1 MKMGTN
7 EKKIL
12 NYLKLTKIY
21 KSHAELYDLTQEQ
34 LDKIN
39 SSVLLKNKCLKK
51 ELTKNTKKVSKKT
64 FIIPVTD
71 GAVTGY
77 LFENENRDD
86 PGCLAPLV
94 IFFHGGGWIF
104 GNIELYSFYCSR
116 LSSQTG
122 ARILL
127 VDYRLAPRFKFPT
140 AIEDCYAT
148 LEWAFTGTRY
158 WRVDPDRIYLI
169 GDGAG
174 GNLAAEVSRLARD
187 RKGPKIAGQVLL
199 YPLTDARMRTN
210 SFEKYSSTI
219 SITNT
224 EVAYYISQY
233 MNEPKDILDPLF
245 SPLLAKDHSRLPN
258 TLIFGAEE
266 DPLHD
271 DGLLYSDALASADT
285 TVRYME
291 VPGTYHGYAI
301 IPKVKGSEET
311 GVAIAQFISGK
322 SLSSIKLTTKKEL
335 IRINRIEQKS
345 NKMKKKSS
353 YEIVK

>member
-1 MKMGTN
+1 MKMDAT
-7 EKKIL
+7 ERKIL
-12 NYLKLTKIY
+12 NYLKLTKVY
-21 KSHAELYDLTQEQ
+21 KSQAELYELTQKQ

-39 SSVLLKNKCLKK
+39 YSALLQNRCLKR
-51 ELTKNTKKVSKKT
+51 ELTRNTKKISKKT
-64 FIIPVTD
+64 FIIPVAD

-77 LFENENRDD
+77 LFENENKEDS
-86 PGCLAPLV
+86 GCLAPLV

-104 GNIELYSFYCSR
+104 GNIELYSYYCAR

-127 VDYRLAPRFKFPT
+127 VDYRLAPRFKFPI
-140 AIEDCYAT
+140 AIEDCYST
-148 LEWAFTGTRY
+148 LEWAYAGTRY
-158 WRVDPDRIYLI
+158 WRVDPDRIYLM

-174 GNLAAEVSRLARD
+174 GNLAAEVSRLVRD
-187 RKGPKIAGQVLL
+187 RKGPKIAGQVLF

-210 SFEKYSSTI
+210 SFEKYSSTV

-245 SPLLAKDHSRLPN
+245 SPLLAKDHSRLPK
-258 TLIFGAEE
+258 TLIFGAEI

-285 TVRYME
+285 PVRYME
-291 VPGTYHGYAI
+291 FPGTYHGYAI
-301 IPKVKGSEET
+301 FPKVKGSEET
-311 GVAIAQFISGK
+311 GVAVAQFISGK
-322 SLSSIKLTTKKEL
+322 SLNSIKLTTKKEL
-335 IRINRIEQKS
+335 IRTSKLEQKS
-345 NKMKKKSS
+345 NKKNKSS
-353 YEIVK
+353 YEIIE